1 MKPSDNSQVW
11 HASYSLFA
19 LYLHYRKMGH
29 TPQFS
34 KNVATRL
41 KSGKF

>member
-1 MKPSDNSQVW
+1 MKPSDNTKAW

-34 KNVATRL
+34 TNVARRL
-41 KSGKF
+41 KNGTY